1 MCKDCH
7 CGSSVSH
14 KQVTVQ
20 VEGIKALS
28 DAQVI
33 EKALLELPGIFQVH
47 IHTHDG
53 QTKVDYHPTLVSDF
67 EIAKKIEVTGYK
79 LKVMQ

>member
-7 CGSSVSH
+7 CGSSGNH

-33 EKALLELPGIFQVH
+33 EKSLLELPGIFHVH

-53 QTKVDYHPTLVSDF
+53 QTKIDYHPTLVSDA
-67 EIAKKIEVTGYK
+67 EITKKIEVAGYK
-79 LKVMQ
+79 LKIV